1 MGFDLACVRSK
12 LDRKFLNVS
21 RAVGGFDSRSC
32 RRIVRGMNVEVPDA
46 TAAAAKLTPD
56 EARLWLAFSL
66 YREGRLSTGPCAELA
81 GLDRRAFM
89 DELARHRVEA
99 PYAVS
104 DWEADVATLQKLGH
118 L

>member
-1 MGFDLACVRSK
+1 
-12 LDRKFLNVS
+12 
-21 RAVGGFDSRSC
+21 
-32 RRIVRGMNVEVPDA
+32 MNVEVPDA

-66 YREGRLSTGPCAELA
+66 YREGRLSTRQCADLA
-81 GLDRRAFM
+81 GLARRAFM

-99 PYAVS
+99 PYAVP
-104 DWEADVATLQKLGH
+104 DWEADFATLQKLGH

>member
-1 MGFDLACVRSK
+1 
-12 LDRKFLNVS
+12 
-21 RAVGGFDSRSC
+21 
-32 RRIVRGMNVEVPDA
+32 MNVEVPDA
-46 TAAAAKLTPD
+46 TAAAAKLKPE

-66 YREGRLSTGPCAELA
+66 YREGRRSTGPCAELA

-99 PYAVS
+99 PYGVS
-104 DWEADVATLQKLGH
+104 DWEADVATVQKLGH

>member
-1 MGFDLACVRSK
+1 M
-12 LDRKFLNVS
+12 
-21 RAVGGFDSRSC
+21 RATENLLLKVERFPCRRGVDSRSC
-32 RRIVRGMNVEVPDA
+32 RGIVRPMIVEVPDV
-46 TAAAAKLTPD
+46 TAAAAKLTPK